1 MSDFGSLSQCMVDS
15 DASARMRAK
24 RLRRK
29 ALAVSLIFEAA
40 VICAV
45 VIWPLLTVAV
55 LPSQAVVTPLPP
67 FHGIPQPQPVEQLP
81 AGGPRRL
88 SPAISVLQQPPTIPH
103 RINSSAD
110 PNPEPPGIG
119 VGPGLSEPGIPN
131 GFSDGR
137 PIEIARPPQPPTQT
151 RTVVRNASVM
161 EAMLVHRV
169 EPDYPSIAKTIRL
182 SGTVVLR
189 ARIGTDGEVHELETV
204 SGNQILADA
213 ARRAVTQWRYRPT
226 MLNGQAVEVETQITV
241 NFVLN
246 RD

>member
-1 MSDFGSLSQCMVDS
+1 MSDFGSLAECMVDS
-15 DASARMRAK
+15 DAGARIRAK

-29 ALAVSLIFEAA
+29 ALAISLIFE
-40 VICAV
+40 VGLICGV
-45 VIWPLLTVAV
+45 VVWPLLTVAV

-67 FHGIPQPQPVEQLP
+67 FHGMRQPQTAEPP
-81 AGGPRRL
+81 NGGPRR
-88 SPAISVLQQPPTIPH
+88 PTATISILLQPPMIPQ
-103 RINSSAD
+103 RIVASAD

-119 VGPGLSEPGIPN
+119 VAPGASEPGIPE

-137 PIEIARPPQPPTQT
+137 PLDIARPPQPPVQT

-169 EPDYPSIAKTIRL
+169 EPVYPWLAKNIHL
-182 SGTVVLR
+182 SGTVILR
-189 ARIGTDGEVHELETV
+189 ARIGTDGEVHELEIV

-213 ARRAVTQWRYRPT
+213 ARQAVMQWRYRPT

-246 RD
+246 RE

>member
-15 DASARMRAK
+15 DAGSRVRAK

-29 ALAVSLIFEAA
+29 ALAVSLTLEVAL
-40 VICAV
+40 ICGV
-45 VIWPLLTVAV
+45 VVWPLLTVAV

-67 FHGIPQPQPVEQLP
+67 FHGMRQPQTVDQPP
-81 AGGPRRL
+81 AGGPRR
-88 SPAISVLQQPPTIPH
+88 PALNPVILMQPPTIPH
-103 RINSSAD
+103 NISTSAD
-110 PNPEPPGIG
+110 PAPPGIDTNLRMDTAG
-119 VGPGLSEPGIPN
+119 DFLPGGSNVGPA
-131 GFSDGR
+131 
-137 PIEIARPPQPPTQT
+137 IEIARPPQPPAQT

-169 EPDYPSIAKTIRL
+169 EPNYPSLAKTIRL
-182 SGTVVLR
+182 WGTVILR

-213 ARRAVTQWRYRPT
+213 ARQAVMQWRYRPT

-246 RD
+246 